1 MPTYRFSIGD
11 LVKVNDATAYN
22 FGVVLQDE
30 NNDGYR
36 IAKRYDDDGDSSQ
49 EYIETDIG
57 VGSLE
62 PLKPKMVT
70 DGVITQE
77 QYDEAVQF
85 KNRMEEKKDGIG
97 DWLIKRNTGGSKRRR
112 KGKRTTKRRRRATKK
127 RRRTMRR

>member
-1 MPTYRFSIGD
+1 MPSYRFSIGD

-30 NNDGYR
+30 RNDRYR
-36 IAKRYDDDGDSSQ
+36 IAKRYDDDDSSQ
-49 EYIETDIG
+49 EYIEADID

-62 PLKPKMVT
+62 PLKQKMVT

-85 KNRMEEKKDGIG
+85 KKAMEEKKNGVG
-97 DWLIKRNTGGSKRRR
+97 DWLVKRNTGGSKRRR
-112 KGKRTTKRRRRATKK
+112 KGKRSTKRRRRATKK